1 VCPLRAGEGAILG
14 AFAPGD
20 LIVLI
25 GAHARRIYGSE
36 ARRAKRRWRA
46 SAFRDAEPDFTLE
59 KETPAMSP
67 SFRSLVLGLVAL
79 GGAACTQLA
88 PEDRALIDR
97 AASDAQRAADSA
109 ARAERSAQSANEAA
123 QRAAT
128 DARAASERSE
138 RMFQRTQRKAA
149 GS

>member
-1 VCPLRAGEGAILG
+1 LRCE
-14 AFAPGD
+14 P
-20 LIVLI
+20 
-25 GAHARRIYGSE
+25 E
-36 ARRAKRRWRA
+36 AKP
-46 SAFRDAEPDFTLE
+46 EQE
-59 KETPAMSP
+59 IHAMSP
-67 SFRSLVLGLVAL
+67 VFRSLVLGLVAL

-123 QRAAT
+123 QRAAA

>member
-1 VCPLRAGEGAILG
+1 LRAGR
-14 AFAPGD
+14 FD
-20 LIVLI
+20 R
-25 GAHARRIYGSE
+25 AH
-36 ARRAKRRWRA
+36 RRARATHLGFRLSARAIARPGARVVRR
-46 SAFRDAEPDFTLE
+46 EPQAKPE
-59 KETPAMSP
+59 QEIQAMSP
-67 SFRSLVLGLVAL
+67 VFRSLVLGLVAL

-123 QRAAT
+123 QRAAA